1 MYQVIARKYRPQTF
15 DEVVGQ
21 SHVKQ
26 TLRNAIDQGRIAH
39 GYIFSGP
46 RGTGKTTLARILAM
60 ALNCEGGPSSSP
72 DPHSAVCQ
80 EIAAGG
86 SLDVVEIDAA
96 SNRRID
102 DIRELRESVKF
113 RPVRDRYKVFIIDE
127 AHQIT
132 SDAFNALLKTLEEPP
147 EWAVFVLCTT
157 EPQAI
162 PATIVSRCQ
171 SFAFRAL
178 DQPDVLQHLR
188 KICLSEGV
196 EAEDDALAALAL
208 AGDGSIRDSLSTLDQ
223 AIAAF
228 GKHLESGGVRD
239 LVGAIPSEMTERILS
254 SIRDADPA
262 AMLTLVDD
270 LFSQGRHPQHFCG
283 ELTRQFRNLMVMK
296 VAGSDSKLV
305 AAGKGERD
313 AADTWI
319 EDFSNEDLIRYV
331 QILLALYQDLQQA
344 TQQRFRLEIGL
355 LKLVYAGRLRPIEE
369 MLSGLPASGSAKQPR
384 PPSGPPAP
392 RPTETAPSRT
402 PAPTKAASADLR
414 PPAERAP
421 EPAPAERPDASRP
434 AAAPTQPDI
443 SSARPAKPEPAPA
456 STTDAPVSA
465 PQPASPQPEAQTVPS
480 ASPTDALPDPPQ
492 QPRPVQPVSQAPKD
506 GDIKQQLLAA
516 IKASGESFLAEA
528 LADSRVEQEGRTVTI
543 HVTDQWMTMVE
554 LQRGFLDA
562 ALMGLVGGKP
572 SVRLVSTVGGPSGQ
586 RQAPPSRPRGSD
598 APASG
603 SESDVGGRAQS
614 DPAFLEF
621 QKRIE
626 GRVTNVMDLRE
637 KS

>member
-72 DPHSAVCQ
+72 DPETVACK
-80 EIAAGG
+80 EIAAGS

-162 PATIVSRCQ
+162 PATIASRCQ
-171 SFAFRAL
+171 SFAFRAV
-178 DQPDVLQHLR
+178 DQPDVLEHLR
-188 KICLSEGV
+188 KICRSEGV
-196 EAEDDALAALAL
+196 EADDDALAALAL

-228 GKHLESGGVRD
+228 GKRLQATEVRD
-239 LVGAIPSEMTERILS
+239 LLGAIPSEMTERILA
-254 SIRDADPA
+254 SIRDFDPS
-262 AMLTLVDD
+262 AMLAVVDD
-270 LFSQGRHPQHFCG
+270 LFHQGRHPQHFCG

-296 VAGSDSKLV
+296 VAGSDSRLV
-305 AAGKGERD
+305 TAGQGERK
-313 AADTWI
+313 AAETWLQ
-319 EDFSNEDLIRYV
+319 EFSNEDLTRYV

-344 TQQRFRLEIGL
+344 TQQRFRLEVGL
-355 LKLVYAGRLRPIEE
+355 LKLVYAGRLRDIEE
-369 MLSGLPASGSAKQPR
+369 VLSGLAASKPRRGPGPDRDPRKARPAVTRSPGPERRPASQGPADPSPAAMPNVSAPETGTVPPEVVSSGSPE
-384 PPSGPPAP
+384 PP
-392 RPTETAPSRT
+392 E
-402 PAPTKAASADLR
+402 
-414 PPAERAP
+414 PPAEGP
-421 EPAPAERPDASRP
+421 EAEAEIPPQTALPGPPSDGSPP
-434 AAAPTQPDI
+434 AAEEPTPGATD
-443 SSARPAKPEPAPA
+443 PPA
-456 STTDAPVSA
+456 SQLEDFK
-465 PQPASPQPEAQTVPS
+465 E
-480 ASPTDALPDPPQ
+480 
-492 QPRPVQPVSQAPKD
+492 K
-506 GDIKQQLLAA
+506 LLAA
-516 IKASGESFLAEA
+516 IEESGASYLAEA
-528 LADSRVEQEGRTVTI
+528 LRDSRLERDGRIVII
-543 HVTDQWMTMVE
+543 HVPEQWMAMVE
-554 LQRGFLDA
+554 LQTVLLEA

-572 SVRLVSTVGGPSGQ
+572 DVRLVSDSNGPTAQPQVSID
-586 RQAPPSRPRGSD
+586 RPRK
-598 APASG
+598 AVEPASDLDG
-603 SESDVGGRAQS
+603 DAGRRAQS
-614 DPAFLEF
+614 NPVFLEF
-621 QKRIE
+621 QKRFE
-626 GRVTNVMDLRE
+626 GRVTSVRDLRE
-637 KS
+637 KR

>member
-15 DEVVGQ
+15 DEVVAQ

-72 DPHSAVCQ
+72 DPETVVCK
-80 EIAAGG
+80 EIAAGS

-162 PATIVSRCQ
+162 PATIASRCQ
-171 SFAFRAL
+171 SFAFRAV
-178 DQPDVLQHLR
+178 DQLEVLEHLR
-188 KICLSEGV
+188 TICRSEGV
-196 EAEDDALAALAL
+196 EADDDALAALAL

-228 GKHLESGGVRD
+228 GKRLQATDVRD
-239 LVGAIPSEMTERILS
+239 LLGAIPSEMTERILA
-254 SIRDADPA
+254 SIRDFDPS
-262 AMLTLVDD
+262 AMLAVVDD
-270 LFSQGRHPQHFCG
+270 LFHQGRHPQHFCG

-296 VAGSDSKLV
+296 VAGSDSRLV
-305 AAGKGERD
+305 TVGQGERK
-313 AADTWI
+313 AAETWL
-319 EDFSNEDLIRYV
+319 EVFSNEDLTRYV
-331 QILLALYQDLQQA
+331 QVLLALYQDLQQA
-344 TQQRFRLEIGL
+344 TQQRFRLEVGL
-355 LKLVYAGRLRPIEE
+355 LKLVYAGRLREIEQV
-369 MLSGLPASGSAKQPR
+369 LSGLETSERRPGPSPARDTRNVR
-384 PPSGPPAP
+384 PTAP
-392 RPTETAPSRT
+392 RSPVQERRTSSPEPT
-402 PAPTKAASADLR
+402 PAAT
-414 PPAERAP
+414 
-421 EPAPAERPDASRP
+421 
-434 AAAPTQPDI
+434 
-443 SSARPAKPEPAPA
+443 
-456 STTDAPVSA
+456 
-465 PQPASPQPEAQTVPS
+465 
-480 ASPTDALPDPPQ
+480 PDPPGPPEGVAQ
-492 QPRPVQPVSQAPKD
+492 DPPVSSGPTADGLETEADVPPEMTMPESAASESPPSDERAAPSSADSHPSQHGEIKD
-506 GDIKQQLLAA
+506 KLLAA
-516 IKASGESFLAEA
+516 IEESGESFLAEA
-528 LADSRVEQEGRTVTI
+528 LRDSRLERDGRVVTI
-543 HVTDQWMTMVE
+543 HVPEQWKPMVE
-554 LQRGFLDA
+554 LQTVLLEA

-572 SVRLVSTVGGPSGQ
+572 DVRLVNDSNGPTAQPQVSID
-586 RQAPPSRPRGSD
+586 RPRK
-598 APASG
+598 AVEPASG
-603 SESDVGGRAQS
+603 HDADASRRAQS

-621 QKRIE
+621 QKRFE
-626 GRVTNVMDLRE
+626 GRVTSVRDLRE
-637 KS
+637 KG

>member
-1 MYQVIARKYRPQTF
+1 MYQVIARKYRPQSF

-72 DPHSAVCQ
+72 DPQTVVCK
-80 EIAAGG
+80 EIAAGS

-113 RPVRDRYKVFIIDE
+113 RPVRDPYKVFIIDE

-162 PATIVSRCQ
+162 PPTIASRCQ
-171 SFAFRAL
+171 SFAFRAV
-178 DQPDVLQHLR
+178 DQPEVLGHLR

-196 EAEDDALAALAL
+196 EADDDALAALAL

-228 GKHLESGGVRD
+228 GKRLEATEVRD
-239 LVGAIPSEMTERILS
+239 LLGAIPSEMTERILA
-254 SIRDADPA
+254 SIRDFDPS
-262 AMLTLVDD
+262 AMLAVVDD
-270 LFSQGRHPQHFCG
+270 LFHQGRHPQHFCG

-296 VAGSDSKLV
+296 VAGSDSRLV
-305 AAGKGERD
+305 TAGQGERK
-313 AADTWI
+313 AAETWL
-319 EDFSNEDLIRYV
+319 EVFSNEDLTRYV

-344 TQQRFRLEIGL
+344 TQQRFRLEVGL
-355 LKLVYAGRLRPIEE
+355 LKLVYAGRLRDIEE
-369 MLSGLPASGSAKQPR
+369 VLSGLAAGEPR
-384 PPSGPPAP
+384 PRPSPARDTRRAAPVAPRTPCAGTSAGISRVSGTDAGDDARRTRSRDRDRCAGCPSHGTPESPEPPAP
-392 RPTETAPSRT
+392 APAAAAEVPPETAMPD
-402 PAPTKAASADLR
+402 SATDGS
-414 PPAERAP
+414 PPAAE
-421 EPAPAERPDASRP
+421 EPAPDPV
-434 AAAPTQPDI
+434 APH
-443 SSARPAKPEPAPA
+443 
-456 STTDAPVSA
+456 
-465 PQPASPQPEAQTVPS
+465 PS
-480 ASPTDALPDPPQ
+480 QLGEL
-492 QPRPVQPVSQAPKD
+492 KD
-506 GDIKQQLLAA
+506 KLLAA
-516 IKASGESFLAEA
+516 IEESGESFLAEA
-528 LADSRVEQEGRTVTI
+528 LRDSRLERDGRVVTI
-543 HVTDQWMTMVE
+543 HVPEQWMTMVE
-554 LQRGFLDA
+554 LQTVLLEA
-562 ALMGLVGGKP
+562 ALMGLVGGRP
-572 SVRLVSTVGGPSGQ
+572 DVRLVGDSNGPAAQ
-586 RQAPPSRPRGSD
+586 PQASPERPREAAEPVSAANGD
-598 APASG
+598 T
-603 SESDVGGRAQS
+603 DRRAQS

-621 QKRIE
+621 QKRFE

-637 KS
+637 KR

>member
-15 DEVVGQ
+15 DDVVGQ

-72 DPHSAVCQ
+72 DPETVVCK
-80 EIAAGG
+80 EIAAGS

-162 PATIVSRCQ
+162 PATIASRCQ
-171 SFAFRAL
+171 SFAFRAV
-178 DQPDVLQHLR
+178 DQPDVLEHLR
-188 KICLSEGV
+188 KICRSEGV
-196 EAEDDALAALAL
+196 EADDDALAALAL

-228 GKHLESGGVRD
+228 GKRLQATDVRD
-239 LVGAIPSEMTERILS
+239 LLGAIPSEMTERILA
-254 SIRDADPA
+254 SIRDFDPS
-262 AMLTLVDD
+262 AMLAVVDD
-270 LFSQGRHPQHFCG
+270 LFHQGRHPQHFCG

-296 VAGSDSKLV
+296 VAGSDSRLV
-305 AAGKGERD
+305 TVGQGERK
-313 AADTWI
+313 AAETWL
-319 EDFSNEDLIRYV
+319 EEFSNEDLTRYV

-344 TQQRFRLEIGL
+344 TQQRFRLEVGL
-355 LKLVYAGRLRPIEE
+355 LKLVYAGRLREIEQV
-369 MLSGLPASGSAKQPR
+369 LAGLAASERRPGASPARDTRNVR
-384 PPSGPPAP
+384 PTAP
-392 RPTETAPSRT
+392 RSPVQERRAASREPT
-402 PAPTKAASADLR
+402 PAAT
-414 PPAERAP
+414 
-421 EPAPAERPDASRP
+421 
-434 AAAPTQPDI
+434 
-443 SSARPAKPEPAPA
+443 
-456 STTDAPVSA
+456 
-465 PQPASPQPEAQTVPS
+465 
-480 ASPTDALPDPPQ
+480 PDPPG
-492 QPRPVQPVSQAPKD
+492 PPEVVSQEDSPASSGRTADGPEADADVPPETKMPESPAGESPPADEKAPSPAD
-506 GDIKQQLLAA
+506 AHPSQLGDIKEKLLAA
-516 IKASGESFLAEA
+516 IEESGESFLAEA
-528 LADSRVEQEGRTVTI
+528 LRDSRLERDGRVVTI
-543 HVTDQWMTMVE
+543 HVPQQWMTMVE
-554 LQRGFLDA
+554 LQTVLLEA

-572 SVRLVSTVGGPSGQ
+572 DVRLVSDSNGPTAQPQVSID
-586 RQAPPSRPRGSD
+586 RPRK
-598 APASG
+598 AVEPASG
-603 SESDVGGRAQS
+603 LEADASRRAQS

-621 QKRIE
+621 QKRFE
-626 GRVTNVMDLRE
+626 GRVTSVRDLRE
-637 KS
+637 KG